1 MAEPQTPNRTN
12 HRRADSARSGSA
24 QGDPAQLD
32 SVQAEPG
39 IGLLEQAFGTRP
51 DRLASFDPRAR
62 VILAVLFATTVVSL
76 QGLTTAVVALC
87 SAGLVAWF
95 GGVSLRRLRHLLP
108 LELLML
114 VLLMTL
120 PFSVP
125 GARLLQLGSLAASAE
140 GLGLALLI
148 LLKAN
153 AVVLILFGMVG
164 ALGPGP
170 TVHALARLGMPA
182 KLCQLLWLTLRQI
195 DLVGDEYR
203 RMRLAMRA
211 RAFVPRSGRH
221 SWNALGWLIGMLL
234 VRSLAR
240 GQRVADAMRC
250 RGFDGQLRLLQR
262 FDWQRCDTLILVGAL
277 TLLVTLLLA
286 DVVWTKSSPLIH

>member
-1 MAEPQTPNRTN
+1 MAEPPTPKQTGPDQ
-12 HRRADSARSGSA
+12 ADSARSGTAPGESA
-24 QGDPAQLD
+24 QGDLGQTA
-32 SVQAEPG
+32 SG
-39 IGLLEQAFGTRP
+39 IGLLEQAFGERS
-51 DRLASFDPRAR
+51 DRLAAFDPRAR
-62 VILAVLFATTVVSL
+62 VVLAVLFATTVVSL
-76 QGLTTAVVALC
+76 QSLTMAALALGAA
-87 SAGLVAWF
+87 SLVAWL
-95 GGVSLRRLRHLLP
+95 GGVSLQRLRHLLP
-108 LELLML
+108 LELLMV
-114 VLLMTL
+114 VLLLTL

-125 GARLLQLGSLAASAE
+125 GTPLLQLGPLVASAE

-164 ALGPGP
+164 SLGPGP
-170 TVHALARLGMPA
+170 TVHALAGLGMPT

-195 DLVGDEYR
+195 ELVGDEYR

-211 RAFVPRSGRH
+211 RAFVPRSDRH

-240 GQRVADAMRC
+240 GQRVAEAMRC

-262 FDWQRCDTLILVGAL
+262 FHWQRCDTLVLVGAL
-277 TLLVTLLLA
+277 TLLAAVLLA
-286 DVVWTKSSPLIH
+286 DAGVVHVL